1 MPSPDIK
8 IEVDES
14 KSVGPQKTIK
24 ESEGYE
30 QSHVPAGFKRTSS
43 GIQFQRKIHKMLC
56 MRAGRVNV
64 ATGKKACLSGRAR
77 VRELLFAQVR
87 EMSKD
92 FDVFVQPHLIGQ

>member
-1 MPSPDIK
+1 
-8 IEVDES
+8 
-14 KSVGPQKTIK
+14 
-24 ESEGYE
+24 
-30 QSHVPAGFKRTSS
+30 
-43 GIQFQRKIHKMLC
+43 